1 LYKEGND
8 FIVNIFS
15 SSFLLVFH
23 YTFQI
28 FTKRTDAMKIIS
40 WNINGVRAITKKDF
54 FEDFSKLNPDIIC
67 FQETKAQDDEVK
79 TALSKITQYHQ
90 FYNSAERK
98 GYSGVAVLSKKEPVA
113 VTYDMGVA
121 EHDNEG
127 RVICLEFET
136 FFLVNVYVPN
146 SGQQLERLDY
156 RKTWDDDFRS
166 YLINLKK
173 SKPVILCGDLNVAHR
188 PIDLK
193 NDKANYNKTAG
204 YTQIEIDG
212 LDNLLNA
219 GFVDTYRHFHPDS
232 VAYTYWSYR
241 FKARERNSGW
251 RIDYFLV
258 SEPLLEK
265 IKTVAILSEYYG
277 SDHCPIQ
284 LEIEF

>member
-1 LYKEGND
+1 
-8 FIVNIFS
+8 
-15 SSFLLVFH
+15 
-23 YTFQI
+23 
-28 FTKRTDAMKIIS
+28 MKIIS

-54 FEDFSKLNPDIIC
+54 FGDFSNMDPDIIC

-79 TALSKITQYHQ
+79 TALSKITHYHQ
-90 FYNSAERK
+90 YYNSAARK

-156 RKTWDDDFRS
+156 RKTWDDDFRN

-212 LDNLLNA
+212 MDNLLNA
-219 GFVDTYRHFHPDS
+219 GFVDTYRHFHPDI

-258 SEPLLEK
+258 SESLLEK
-265 IKTVAILSEYYG
+265 IKNVAILSEYYG

-284 LEIEF
+284 LEIEL

>member
-1 LYKEGND
+1 MN
-8 FIVNIFS
+8 
-15 SSFLLVFH
+15 
-23 YTFQI
+23 
-28 FTKRTDAMKIIS
+28 IIS
-40 WNINGVRAITKKDF
+40 WNINGVRAITQKDF
-54 FEDFSKLNPDIIC
+54 FKDIEKLAPDILC
-67 FQETKAQDDEVK
+67 LQETKAQDDEVK

-90 FYNSAERK
+90 YYNSAERK

-188 PIDLK
+188 PSDLK

-212 LDNLLNA
+212 MDNLLDT

-258 SEPLLEK
+258 SEALLKK
-265 IKTVAILSEYYG
+265 IKNVAILSEYYG

-284 LEIEF
+284 LEIEL